1 MPRPFGLVATIC
13 CTGVAP
19 VSAQATIAGTWFTEF
34 DAQVRIVNGAQSTV
48 KGHARIELQVS
59 GDSIHG
65 TWQNLNATGTAAGPA
80 RALAGTVT
88 SSGAQFA
95 ATQPSDVVRREMD
108 GETHT
113 QVIMNYDVAIH
124 GDSLVGTEQWVAVD
138 HASQGTARRFTATR
152 KP

>member
-13 CTGVAP
+13 CTVVVR
-19 VSAQATIAGTWFTEF
+19 VSAQTTIAGTWFTEF

-48 KGHARIELQVS
+48 KGHARIELTVT

-65 TWQNLNATGTAAGPA
+65 TWQNLNATGTAEGPA

-88 SSGAQFA
+88 RDGAQFA
-95 ATQPSDVVRREMD
+95 ATKPSDIVRREMD

-113 QVIMNYDVAIH
+113 QVIMSYDVAIH

-138 HASQGTARRFTATR
+138 HASEGTARRFTATR